1 MSRNDDPFKAFSDF
15 GKSIDKFIKQ
25 RERIKLQALREQQ
38 QQNKQELNNL
48 IAECKKDADSFN
60 KECEKNYY
68 ELTHWLL
75 KYDSQQKYEYNYY
88 MSLLKKYVPSKF
100 NIEPAP
106 TIDNIKEELGV
117 IKENKLLEKISKNRS
132 LKRKSLEEQAE
143 NEFQSRTIEYNKKK
157 SKLQDEF
164 RKREEEKKK
173 NIDDYNKQIENRRNA
188 FLNGAQEEI
197 DYMLTYYFEDNNYI
211 LTTDK
216 EYTILNKWKYSQNNN
231 SLYLEIEYFSPK
243 IIARIPKRC
252 KYNTKTYDFDYLYYS
267 QNEINYLY
275 ECCVFQLTLLRIAS
289 ILTIFKCINNIV
301 VNAYTN
307 DISPISGKIE
317 NINLLSASIIRDSI
331 ESIDVRSVDA
341 KLFFKIN
348 GAHFNKKMT
357 DLYGVEPIII
367 NMSKTIY
374 EKNSIESI
382 DNNLN
387 GFEFEKYS
395 KNLLLANGFDRVEVT
410 KASGDYGADVIA
422 WKDDIKY
429 AIQCKKFSGSVGT
442 KAVQEVIGSM
452 SIYNCHVGVVLT
464 NSTFT
469 PNAKKLASQNKILLW
484 DREKLKEMLGK
495 MRKEDND

>member
-1 MSRNDDPFKAFSDF
+1 MSKNDDPFKGFSDI

-38 QQNKQELNNL
+38 QQNKEKLNNI
-48 IAECKKDADSFN
+48 IAGCKKDANNFN
-60 KECEKNYY
+60 EECEKNYY

-75 KYDSQQKYEYNYY
+75 KYDPQQKYDYNYY
-88 MSLLKKYVPSKF
+88 MSLLKKYIPSKLS
-100 NIEPAP
+100 IDPAP
-106 TIDNIKEELGV
+106 SIDNIRKELGV

-132 LKRKSLEEQAE
+132 LKRKELEEKAE
-143 NEFQSRTIEYNKKK
+143 NEFQNRTKEYNKKK
-157 SKLQDEF
+157 KQLQDDYKKIED
-164 RKREEEKKK
+164 KKK
-173 NIDDYNKQIENRRNA
+173 KDIDEYNKQIEKRRKA
-188 FLNGAQEEI
+188 FLSGFQEEI
-197 DYMLTYYFEDNNYI
+197 DYMLTYYFEDNNYSLI
-211 LTTDK
+211 TDK

-231 SLYLEIEYFSPK
+231 SLYLEIKYFSPK
-243 IIARIPKRC
+243 IINSIPKRC
-252 KYNTKTYDFDYLYYS
+252 KYNTKTYEFDYLYYS

-275 ECCVFQLTLLRIAS
+275 ECCIFQLTLVRIAS
-289 ILTIFKCINNIV
+289 IFTIFKCINNIV

-307 DISPISGKIE
+307 EISPISGKIE
-317 NINLLSASIIRDSI
+317 NINLLSANVVRDSI
-331 ESIDVRSVDA
+331 ESVDIRSVDA

-357 DLYGVEPIII
+357 DLYGVEPIVV

-374 EKNSIESI
+374 EKNTIESI

-395 KNLLLANGFDRVEVT
+395 KNLLLANGFDKVEVT

-484 DREKLKEMLGK
+484 DREKLKEMLK
-495 MRKEDND
+495 K